1 MNTPGNLGKTNP
13 SRRLLAIEDDVDV
26 QDIIKISLQL
36 TRPDWDIWIAHSS
49 NQGLRQ
55 AIELLPDALLLDI
68 NLPGENGFMTLNH
81 LRADARTRGIPVVLL
96 TAQRLVPWDTGKL
109 GANGIIHKPFDPCT
123 LAQQIETRLGWV

>member
-49 NQGLRQ
+49 NQGLCQ

-81 LRADARTRGIPVVLL
+81 LRADART
-96 TAQRLVPWDTGKL
+96 L
-109 GANGIIHKPFDPCT
+109 GDSRCIINGSTVGT
-123 LAQQIETRLGWV
+123 LGYWKIWSQWNNS